1 MPWELVVEQL
11 GLGLFEEDIQ
21 ALVGLNL
28 FSVLASLVLVS
39 LMASLG
45 LKEDVYTL
53 VKFTTTLERLPLR
66 SS

>member
-28 FSVLASLVLVS
+28 FLVLASLVLVS

-45 LKEDVYTL
+45 LK
-53 VKFTTTLERLPLR
+53 
-66 SS
+66 

>member
-45 LKEDVYTL
+45 LK
-53 VKFTTTLERLPLR
+53 
-66 SS
+66 

>member
-1 MPWELVVEQL
+1 MSWELVVEQL

-28 FSVLASLVLVS
+28 FLVLASLVLVS

-45 LKEDVYTL
+45 LK
-53 VKFTTTLERLPLR
+53 
-66 SS
+66 